1 MLKTNPQVGD
11 KILYKFSGMRKK
23 LPATVRAIEGDSCI
37 FTIDGDE
44 FAETFEMP
52 LWSSNLFDHE

>member
-1 MLKTNPQVGD
+1 MGG
-11 KILYKFSGMRKK
+11 KILYKFSGGRKK
-23 LPATVRAIEGDSCI
+23 LPATIRAINGETCV

-44 FAETFEMP
+44 FADTFEMP